1 MNDLLSTDLTILL
14 VEPSVTQRKIIA
26 KELKD
31 EGVQNIDFADSVSSA
46 IDALNQNLPDLI
58 ICTLYL
64 ADGDALALLDHVHEH
79 FSEHQLPFMLVSSET
94 RRQQLEAYKQ
104 SGVVAILPKP
114 FTKEHLGKA
123 INATLDLLSPQE
135 LELDLYDIQDLRILV
150 VDDSML
156 ARNHIQRVLQNL
168 GATRISEAEN
178 GAQALSILN
187 ESMFDLIVTDFNMPE
202 VNGQELTEAIRRSD
216 EHAHV
221 PVLMVTSE
229 ANETHLANVAQSG
242 VNAMCDKPFEPNIV
256 KQLIYQ
262 MLEQN

>member
-26 KELKD
+26 KELQD

-46 IDALNQNLPDLI
+46 INALNQNLPDLI

-94 RRQQLEAYKQ
+94 RRKQLEAYKQ

-135 LELDLYDIQDLRILV
+135 LELELYDIQDLRILV

-178 GAQALSILN
+178 GAQALSVLN

-256 KQLIYQ
+256 KQLIFQ